1 MRQLTALDA
10 LRFKADRGLKPLQ
23 RRWCG
28 VALVNT
34 AWHVDLNAPQLQAL
48 VSSADRGIEQC
59 TTNTVTPMIR
69 SHRKQVEHAGML
81 APHMIG
87 ERPQQQYAD
96 QRLASECDKRKTGRV
111 GIFAQP
117 FVPMGATAV
126 RWNQREWQHRAVA
139 EQRSEQGGIAWLGTA
154 NGQ

>member
-1 MRQLTALDA
+1 MRAPAPDEAFAEFVRSSAPSLTRTAWL
-10 LRFKADRGLKPLQ
+10 LTGDRGH
-23 RRWCG
+23 
-28 VALVNT
+28 A
-34 AWHVDLNAPQLQAL
+34 QAG
-48 VSSADRGIEQC
+48 ADRGIEQC